1 MIDLAPVILQMCD
14 PSKGFVEYLSNFE
27 FWKAVTCPY
36 ASSVGFMTLG
46 LFVYGSISVPIYL
59 TTGSIIVPA
68 VLLLLVGGA
77 VLSQVAAPGM
87 TIAVLVLLG
96 AGAGG
101 IGLLYLRYSR

>member
-36 ASSVGFMTLG
+36 ASSVGFLTLG

-59 TTGSIIVPA
+59 TTGSIIVVTPPRWWGCFIT
-68 VLLLLVGGA
+68 GGCTWHDDCRVSPPGRWCWWDWSA
-77 VLSQVAAPGM
+77 LSE
-87 TIAVLVLLG
+87 I
-96 AGAGG
+96 
-101 IGLLYLRYSR
+101 